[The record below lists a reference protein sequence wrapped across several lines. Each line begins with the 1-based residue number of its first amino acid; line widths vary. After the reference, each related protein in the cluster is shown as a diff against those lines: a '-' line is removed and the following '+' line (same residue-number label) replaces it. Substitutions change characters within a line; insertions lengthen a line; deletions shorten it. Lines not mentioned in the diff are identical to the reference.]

1 MKANRIL
8 IFWAVAGFLFLVTAG
23 IRNAANGTRA
33 VNNTVKVRVD
43 TTYVSHNKMAVEFLN
58 LDSVPEGYKLLIFS
72 GFDQNPEAFGRA
84 MEVESGGLGSSYV
97 GQFNQDTK
105 FTFYMACVKD
115 LRKSTDHYVR
125 VLSNPESI
133 EACGGTGE
141 HFVCRPD
148 RLGYYFYNNIE
159 VPFEV
164 VSLDIQQ
171 IAESPV
177 IALGCQ

>member
-8 IFWAVAGFLFLVTAG
+8 IFWAVAAILFFVTFGFRTE
-23 IRNAANGTRA
+23 ANETGAET
-33 VNNTVKVRVD
+33 NSVKVKVD
-43 TTYVSHNKMAVEFLN
+43 ATYISHNKVALEFLN
-58 LDSVPEGYKLLIFS
+58 LDNVPEGYKLLIFS
-72 GFDQNPEAFGRA
+72 GFDQKTQTFGRA
-84 MEVESGGLGSSYV
+84 LEVESGVLGSSYV

-159 VPFEV
+159 VPFEIV
-164 VSLDIQQ
+164 NLEIQQ

-177 IALGCQ
+177 YVLECH